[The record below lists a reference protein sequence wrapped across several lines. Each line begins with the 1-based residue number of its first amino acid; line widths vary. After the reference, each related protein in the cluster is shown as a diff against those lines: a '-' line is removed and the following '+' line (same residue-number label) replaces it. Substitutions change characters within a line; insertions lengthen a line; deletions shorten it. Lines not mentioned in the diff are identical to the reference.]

1 MKAPYPKH
9 PRDIKIRIIHRTI
22 TEGIV
27 STIKT
32 TAEVPLNVKLYD
44 YVVRLGY
51 SSSHLVG
58 FIVQLFTKGKVRVDF
73 NNYTERLELV
83 DIKDKLSGAQAMSL
97 FDDFVSEIGD
107 TGMVENLLDQTRT
120 TQRIIVNPPSV
131 SSSSPSSS
139 KKPNA

>member
-1 MKAPYPKH
+1 MKAVYPKN
-9 PRDIKIRIIHRTI
+9 PREIKIRIIHRTI
-22 TEGIV
+22 SEGIV
-27 STIKT
+27 SSIKT

-73 NNYTERLELV
+73 SSYTERLELI
-83 DIKDKLSGAQAMSL
+83 DPADKLSGAQAMSL

-107 TGMVENLLDQTRT
+107 KGMVDNMLDQTKT
-120 TQRIIVNPPSV
+120 TQRIIVGTPPQA
-131 SSSSPSSS
+131 P
-139 KKPNA
+139 KKPSTS

>member
-1 MKAPYPKH
+1 MKAPYPKN

-22 TEGIV
+22 NEGVV
-27 STIKT
+27 SSIRT

-83 DIKDKLSGAQAMSL
+83 EPTDKLSGAQAMSL
-97 FDDFVSEIGD
+97 FDDFVTEMGN
-107 TGMVENLLDQTRT
+107 TGMVEDMLDPAKT
-120 TQRIIVNPPSV
+120 TQRIIVNPPAKDSL
-131 SSSSPSSS
+131 SKPSPREDS
-139 KKPNA
+139 K